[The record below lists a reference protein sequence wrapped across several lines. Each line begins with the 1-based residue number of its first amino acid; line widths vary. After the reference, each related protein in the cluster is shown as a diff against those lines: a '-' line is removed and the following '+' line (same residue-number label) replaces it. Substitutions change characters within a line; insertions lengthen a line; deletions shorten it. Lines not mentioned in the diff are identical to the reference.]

1 MSCHS
6 SKNLPQR
13 NGNWN
18 WRLTVPRTPRWHWSD
33 RWWPASSWLS
43 EQTVLFL
50 RVELP
55 PSVFKS
61 SCSLTVGVGRGCQF
75 FDRQV
80 VGIQNRGTFHSTN
93 LASYWPLSGEQPLW
107 VTPLTILQHKKRYRA
122 FLACEL
128 SRKSD
133 DSLSRLSVAT
143 SPRSSTDGLEEQ
155 KCCWH
160 LWANQGRLCTLCNV
174 SEKASWLS
182 CRRTVCEHPG
192 TGCRREGRKKAQAR
206 KDHFA
211 QSEHLVRGQKLVRG
225 LTSMPVNL
233 LLDCSWLS

>member
-1 MSCHS
+1 MGWVEGVS
-6 SKNLPQR
+6 LWT
-13 NGNWN
+13 G
-18 WRLTVPRTPRWHWSD
+18 RLS
-33 RWWPASSWLS
+33 A
-43 EQTVLFL
+43 
-50 RVELP
+50 
-55 PSVFKS
+55 FK
-61 SCSLTVGVGRGCQF
+61 TER
-75 FDRQV
+75 
-80 VGIQNRGTFHSTN
+80 TFHSTN

-143 SPRSSTDGLEEQ
+143 SPRSSTDDRKRQ

-160 LWANQGRLCTLCNV
+160 LWANQGRLRQPF
-174 SEKASWLS
+174 AMFP
-182 CRRTVCEHPG
+182 RRLLGFLAGTTVCEHPG

-211 QSEHLVRGQKLVRG
+211 QK
-225 LTSMPVNL
+225 
-233 LLDCSWLS
+233 